1 MLTKQ
6 VPRSGLVA
14 PGRYSAFFRS
24 SVDFPR
30 NQSNC
35 PVEASRLQLTHA
47 SERAA
52 GAHVTSTQTAIN
64 PKEQREDNIWFQESL
79 LGGQQLKPEQCNERS
94 GSQRQSEPLVFEGAN
109 HIASAAAPINRAF
122 SQKPTST
129 DLVALLFFLLA
140 TKPATRHQFSLNQL
154 ESLSYPRCIPFWR
167 APCGTRGHF
176 SGNCWVRLS

>member
-6 VPRSGLVA
+6 VPRSELVA

-64 PKEQREDNIWFQESL
+64 PKEQREGNIWFQESL
-79 LGGQQLKPEQCNERS
+79 LGGQQLKPEQCDERS
-94 GSQRQSEPLVFEGAN
+94 GPQRQSEPLVFEGAD
-109 HIASAAAPINRAF
+109 HTGSAVAPIKPDF
-122 SQKPTST
+122 SQKPTSA
-129 DLVALLFFLLA
+129 DPLSPNRCHHQDASISGAHLA
-140 TKPATRHQFSLNQL
+140 GRGSI
-154 ESLSYPRCIPFWR
+154 S
-167 APCGTRGHF
+167 AP
-176 SGNCWVRLS
+176 N

>member
-64 PKEQREDNIWFQESL
+64 PKEQCEDNIWFQESL
-79 LGGQQLKPEQCNERS
+79 SIGQQLKPEQCNERS

-122 SQKPTST
+122 SQKPTSA
-129 DLVALLFFLLA
+129 DPLSPNRWHHQDAPHSGAHLA
-140 TKPATRHQFSLNQL
+140 RRGSM
-154 ESLSYPRCIPFWR
+154 S
-167 APCGTRGHF
+167 AP
-176 SGNCWVRLS
+176 N

>member
-6 VPRSGLVA
+6 APRSELVA

-24 SVDFPR
+24 SVDLPR

-79 LGGQQLKPEQCNERS
+79 SIGQQLKPEQCNERS
-94 GSQRQSEPLVFEGAN
+94 GSQRQSEPLVFEGAD
-109 HIASAAAPINRAF
+109 HVASAVAPINRAF
-122 SQKPTST
+122 SQKPTSA
-129 DLVALLFFLLA
+129 DPLSPNRCHHQDASHSGVQLA
-140 TKPATRHQFSLNQL
+140 GSG
-154 ESLSYPRCIPFWR
+154 PRS
-167 APCGTRGHF
+167 AAH
-176 SGNCWVRLS
+176 

>member
-6 VPRSGLVA
+6 VPRSELVA

-52 GAHVTSTQTAIN
+52 GAHVTSTQTTIN
-64 PKEQREDNIWFQESL
+64 PKERREDNIWFQESL

-109 HIASAAAPINRAF
+109 HIASAVAPINRAF
-122 SQKPTST
+122 SQKPTSA
-129 DLVALLFFLLA
+129 DPLSPNRWHHQDAPHSGAHLA
-140 TKPATRHQFSLNQL
+140 RRDSMPAAN
-154 ESLSYPRCIPFWR
+154 
-167 APCGTRGHF
+167 
-176 SGNCWVRLS
+176 

>member
-6 VPRSGLVA
+6 VPRSELVA

-35 PVEASRLQLTHA
+35 PVEASRLQLTQA

-64 PKEQREDNIWFQESL
+64 PKEQREDNICFQESL

-122 SQKPTST
+122 SQKPTSA
-129 DLVALLFFLLA
+129 DPLSPNRWHHQDAPHSGAHLA
-140 TKPATRHQFSLNQL
+140 RRGSM
-154 ESLSYPRCIPFWR
+154 S
-167 APCGTRGHF
+167 AP
-176 SGNCWVRLS
+176 N